1 MERLEVVGR
10 VEHRV
15 KLLGQVD
22 RHVDHVGEQLRPEQ
36 RPDAP
41 HAERGRPLRAFQVH
55 DAAVV
60 VGQLRRGRI
69 EQVRRILVERGDA
82 VLAVAVEQH
91 RAQRRHEHHL
101 VGVADDAVGL
111 LDAGEQVAMPRAERQ
126 RAAVGRIDVQPD
138 FVPAADVG
146 DVGERIE
153 RADRRRARGGR
164 DGDHRH
170 AARPQVGKR
179 VVQSIRDPC
188 GGGSS
193 SAARMICSVP
203 RPRMPADRVTE

>member
-1 MERLEVVGR
+1 M
-10 VEHRV
+10 

-22 RHVDHVGEQLRPEQ
+22 RHVDHVGKYLRPEQ

-41 HAERGRPLRAFQVH
+41 HAERGGPLRAFQVH

-60 VGQLRRGRI
+60 LGQLGRGRV

-91 RAQRRHEHHL
+91 RAQGRHEHHL

-111 LDAGEQVAMPRAERQ
+111 LDAGDQVAMPLAERQ

-138 FVPAADVG
+138 FVPAANFG

-153 RADRRRARGGR
+153 RADRRRARGRR
-164 DGDHRH
+164 DGDDRH
-170 AARPQVGKR
+170 AARPQVGAACR
-179 VVQSIRDPC
+179 RAGSESIRRR
-188 GGGSS
+188 SS
-193 SAARMICSVP
+193 SAAGMI
-203 RPRMPADRVTE
+203 